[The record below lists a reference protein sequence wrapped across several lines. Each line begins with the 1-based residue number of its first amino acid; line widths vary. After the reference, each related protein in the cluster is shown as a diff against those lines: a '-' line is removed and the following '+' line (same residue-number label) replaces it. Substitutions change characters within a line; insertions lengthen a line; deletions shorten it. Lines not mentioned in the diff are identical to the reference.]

1 MSSPSVSTPF
11 WAWGPTATPA
21 QGWTVTLTSRRPSRW
36 CGLSARAWCRRR
48 HSTSSSMWPSPSSLK
63 LPRRSW
69 RSCRWVQQGLVGRW
83 GVVGLAICCWDHGP
97 STPPLPTVPEGPGVR
112 VREHHLPPSHEECPC
127 QGLPHLL
134 QVSDPCL
141 PPPCSC
147 PSLLPAWP
155 STGAAVREAWVQV
168 PAWLLLPV

>member
-1 MSSPSVSTPF
+1 MGDAGGGGLGEQPLGVHPF
-11 WAWGPTATPA
+11 LGLGSNCHACPGLDCDIDIQKTIQMVRA
-21 QGWTVTLTSRRPSRW
+21 QRSGMVQTEAQYKFIYVAIAQFIETTKK
-36 CGLSARAWCRRR
+36 
-48 HSTSSSMWPSPSSLK
+48 K
-63 LPRRSW
+63 LE
-69 RSCRWVQQGLVGRW
+69 VMQVGAEQGLVGRW
-83 GVVGLAICCWDHGP
+83 GVVGLAICRWDHGP

-141 PPPCSC
+141 PPPRSC

-155 STGAAVREAWVQV
+155 SLSRDHRGHC
-168 PAWLLLPV
+168 